1 MVTAQPSVTTAAR
14 DAKKKKKKMV
24 GRVWGG
30 EINRL
35 QLLEIGFGAV
45 ECLLR

>member
-14 DAKKKKKKMV
+14 DAKKKKKMV

-45 ECLLR
+45 ECLLG